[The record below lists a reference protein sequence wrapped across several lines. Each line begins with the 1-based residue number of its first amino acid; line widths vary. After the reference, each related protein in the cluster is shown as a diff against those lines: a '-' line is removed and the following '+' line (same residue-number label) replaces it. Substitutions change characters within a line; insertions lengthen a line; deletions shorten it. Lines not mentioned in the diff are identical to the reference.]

1 RDNMKN
7 IMIIGAGQ
15 LGSRHL
21 QGALL
26 SEYALNITVIDPSKN
41 SLQVAESRAAEVKYG
56 NNETKINFSQSIESD
71 LQVDICIIATTA
83 NVRFQVFKEL
93 VSTCTVNNII
103 FEKVLFQ
110 TEKEYEDT
118 EALLT
123 LKNIKAWVNCPRRIF
138 PTYQKIQQL
147 LSIETEI
154 SMDMVG
160 SNWGM
165 ACNSIHYI
173 DLFSFITN
181 STDISIDFSQL
192 NKEVTPSKRGGYYEV
207 NGIIKGQDSKGQT
220 FKLVCF
226 ESDKIE
232 SLVVIASEHFK
243 VTIKETGGEFIIEEN
258 GQVLVT
264 DYHPLFQSQLTHKNL
279 EEIIETSNSSLT
291 NFRDSSRLHI
301 PFISGIKQH
310 IELALGKSL
319 SCCPIT

>member
-1 RDNMKN
+1 MKN

-26 SEYALNITVIDPSKN
+26 SKYTLNITVIDLSKD

-56 NNETKINFSQSIESD
+56 NNETKVNFSQTIESD
-71 LQVDICIIATTA
+71 FQVDICIIATTA

-93 VSTCTVNNII
+93 VSTCTVDNII

-118 EALLT
+118 EELLALN
-123 LKNIKAWVNCPRRIF
+123 NIKAWVNCPRRMF

-147 LSIETEI
+147 LANETEI
-154 SMDMVG
+154 AMNMIG
-160 SNWGM
+160 SSWGM
-165 ACNSIHYI
+165 ACNSIHFI

-192 NKEVTPSKRGGYYEV
+192 DDEVIPSKRGGYYEV
-207 NGIIKGQDSKGQT
+207 NGIIKGQDSKGRT
-220 FKLVCF
+220 FKLECF
-226 ESDKIE
+226 VSANIE
-232 SLVVIASEHFK
+232 SLVVITSKNFK
-243 VTIKETGGEFIIEEN
+243 VTVKETGGELIVEEN
-258 GQVLVT
+258 GQEIVT
-264 DYHPLFQSQLTHKNL
+264 GYTPLFQSQLTHKNI

-301 PFISGIKQH
+301 PFVSGIKQH
-310 IELALGKSL
+310 IELNSGKSL